1 MDPRTRSSR
10 HFGRTGRIATRRLRV
25 TVKLLLTTRWKLL
38 ATHDERPAW
47 RRLRRSLTDTH
58 DHKRGRNPRRSM
70 QHEHALQ
77 PRATADANAAL
88 HLTIMLQCTVARLGS
103 DRNPGPLI
111 HKATR
116 TEGPTRHMQDSRAK
130 HPCSTQRA
138 RGTSDKTRSCRAK
151 CTKGG
156 KRRAAPPQAGL
167 RKALRAVFRSGAP
180 GRWGGCLGQ
189 AINDLDPLGLGHLR
203 RANRV
208 GGQESSP
215 LGKADANST
224 GFVELTWS
232 KPSCRLGQIL
242 DQ

>member
-1 MDPRTRSSR
+1 M
-10 HFGRTGRIATRRLRV
+10 
-25 TVKLLLTTRWKLL
+25 TTREG
-38 ATHDERPAW
+38 ATHADPCSMSMLCNHAQQRTQMQLSISQSCCNA
-47 RRLRRSLTDTH
+47 RSLAWVLIGTQDPSFTKRREQKDRHGTCKTAEQSTH
-58 DHKRGRNPRRSM
+58 AAHRER
-70 QHEHALQ
+70 EE
-77 PRATADANAAL
+77 RATKRDPA
-88 HLTIMLQCTVARLGS
+88 
-103 DRNPGPLI
+103 
-111 HKATR
+111 
-116 TEGPTRHMQDSRAK
+116 
-130 HPCSTQRA
+130 
-138 RGTSDKTRSCRAK
+138 AK

>member
-1 MDPRTRSSR
+1 MAGVFSGLRQIGQALGNGFGHVYTGLLHPLPGTR
-10 HFGRTGRIATRRLRV
+10 GRIATRRLRV

-138 RGTSDKTRSCRAK
+138 RGTSDKTRSCSQMHKRGEKTCSATSGRPSEGLAR
-151 CTKGG
+151 CLSQRSPGEMGG
-156 KRRAAPPQAGL
+156 LPR
-167 RKALRAVFRSGAP
+167 P
-180 GRWGGCLGQ
+180 G
-189 AINDLDPLGLGHLR
+189 H
-203 RANRV
+203 
-208 GGQESSP
+208 
-215 LGKADANST
+215 K
-224 GFVELTWS
+224 
-232 KPSCRLGQIL
+232 
-242 DQ
+242 